1 MYEAHQHGDH
11 EHHLRSKKRNIVIGC
26 GQLAVG
32 VLYGSMSSFV
42 AGSHNLIDGRIHK
55 WRHEAAISADTET
68 KQRNRRKIAGLFA
81 ATGVASFFIE
91 KYSGINEASSWLLP
105 TVFATETI
113 VNAASLGDSLKHS
126 NGSTDSVSAIMHNG
140 LDTLTSAA
148 TMMIVST
155 PLVVESFNESVAD
168 SIAGYGHLMLLGALS
183 IHALRTSKQD

>member
-42 AGSHNLIDGRIHK
+42 AGSHNLIDGRIHM
-55 WRHEAAISADTET
+55 WRHEAAISADTAT

-105 TVFATETI
+105 AVFATETI

-126 NGSTDSVSAIMHNG
+126 TGSTDSVSSIMHNG

-148 TMMIVST
+148 TMTIVST

-168 SIAGYGHLMLLGALS
+168 SIAGYGHLVLLGALS

>member
-81 ATGVASFFIE
+81 ATGVASFILE
-91 KYSGINEASSWLLP
+91 KYSGVSETSSWLLP

-113 VNAASLGDSLKHS
+113 VNSVSLGDSLNHS
-126 NGSTDSVSAIMHNG
+126 NGGTDSVSAVMHNG
-140 LDTLTSAA
+140 LDTLTSAV
-148 TMMIVST
+148 TMMIVSA
-155 PLVVESFNESVAD
+155 PLVVETLDESAVD
-168 SIAGYGHLMLLGALS
+168 SVAGYGHLALLGALS
-183 IHALRTSKQD
+183 IHALKTSKID